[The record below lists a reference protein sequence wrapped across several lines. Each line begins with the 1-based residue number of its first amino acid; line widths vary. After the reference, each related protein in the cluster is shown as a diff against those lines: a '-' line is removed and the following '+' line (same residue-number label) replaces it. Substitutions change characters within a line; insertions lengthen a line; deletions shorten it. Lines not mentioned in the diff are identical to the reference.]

1 MPSSAAR
8 FNSSRRQVLRTYTER
23 TFYPEMTAESI
34 AYDARHSG
42 FGVTPGTAEAI
53 GGLVGTVGA
62 AVGGAALDISEAQR
76 QRDAEIALRKAEAQ
90 RAAQAAKTAEQIKAM
105 VPWIVGGVVVLG
117 LGAFAL
123 KQFTSR
129 SS

>member
-8 FNSSRRQVLRTYTER
+8 LNSSRRQILRTYTER
-23 TFYPEMTAESI
+23 AFYPEMTAASI
-34 AYDARHSG
+34 PYDARHSG
-42 FGVTPGTAEAI
+42 FGVTPSTAEAI
-53 GGLVGTVGA
+53 GGAVGTVGA
-62 AVGGAALDISEAQR
+62 AIGGAALDIAAA
-76 QRDAEIALRKAEAQ
+76 RDAQAAQVALQRAEAQ
-90 RAAQAAKTAEQIKAM
+90 RAAQAAKTAAQVKAM

-117 LGAFAL
+117 LGVFAI

>member
-8 FNSSRRQVLRTYTER
+8 FNSSRRQILRTYTER
-23 TFYPEMTAESI
+23 AFYPEMTAESI
-34 AYDARHSG
+34 PYNARHSG
-42 FGVTPGTAEAI
+42 FGVTTSTAEAI

-62 AVGGAALDISEAQR
+62 AATGAALDIAAAREQAA
-76 QRDAEIALRKAEAQ
+76 AEVALRKAEAQ
-90 RAAQAAKTAEQIKAM
+90 RAAQSAKTAEAIKGM

-117 LGAFAL
+117 VAAFAF

>member
-1 MPSSAAR
+1 MPSPAR
-8 FNSSRRQVLRTYTER
+8 FNTSRRQMLRTYTER
-23 TFYPEMTAESI
+23 AFYPEMTAENVTY
-34 AYDARHSG
+34 AARHSG

-62 AVGGAALDISEAQR
+62 SIGGAALDVAAA
-76 QRDAEIALRKAEAQ
+76 RDQAAAEVALRKAEAQ
-90 RAAQAAKTAEQIKAM
+90 RAAQAAKTAESIKGM

-117 LGAFAL
+117 VAALAF
-123 KQFTSR
+123 KQFSSR